1 MTRQVSVTLSSP
13 EYDKDKTIAK
23 AREISVAQLLRDL
36 LYAASLPAEQPWQR
50 SEPHKIYF
58 HVARLTRSFGGS
70 PIGYTLDTL
79 N

>member
-36 LYAASLPAEQPWQR
+36 LYAASLPAEQP
-50 SEPHKIYF
+50 
-58 HVARLTRSFGGS
+58 
-70 PIGYTLDTL
+70 
-79 N
+79 